1 MPEAR
6 YAGLSAFQAAPP
18 APETGRCPSVA
29 VSAGRFRPT
38 QAGKGLT
45 EGIDLGGFTMTLG
58 TSLFLIAVGAV
69 LRFAVNVSTSGF
81 NIHTVGV
88 ILMIVGA
95 VGFIISLLWM
105 TMWADRRNRPVREH
119 VVYDDRDYPP
129 ARGV

>member
-1 MPEAR
+1 MRVLPQT
-6 YAGLSAFQAAPP
+6 YPGDW
-18 APETGRCPSVA
+18 T
-29 VSAGRFRPT
+29 VSAALVPGS
-38 QAGKGLT
+38 LDI
-45 EGIDLGGFTMTLG
+45 EGIDHGGFAMTLG

-95 VGFIISLLWM
+95 VGFILALLWM
-105 TMWADRRNRPVREH
+105 TMWADRRNRVAREH

-129 ARGV
+129 ASGV

>member
-1 MPEAR
+1 
-6 YAGLSAFQAAPP
+6 
-18 APETGRCPSVA
+18 
-29 VSAGRFRPT
+29 
-38 QAGKGLT
+38 
-45 EGIDLGGFTMTLG
+45 MTLG

-105 TMWADRRNRPVREH
+105 TMWSDRRARTRER
-119 VVYDDRDYPP
+119 VVYDDRDYRDYPP